1 MRSGSAASA
10 SRSRT
15 GVTDYPRGNRSRP
28 TLPNNVRCWEQS
40 GKHLLAVRISHI
52 DLQRTSSWLWP
63 ALASALVANDW
74 TVELTG
80 LITSRGQRKLAPA
93 GARSGAALG
102 PRRPHKFDSRQL
114 AFFTILHL

>member
-1 MRSGSAASA
+1 MTAPIASGWS
-10 SRSRT
+10 
-15 GVTDYPRGNRSRP
+15 G
-28 TLPNNVRCWEQS
+28 LPGGICTHWKAPPLH
-40 GKHLLAVRISHI
+40 GAHP
-52 DLQRTSSWLWP
+52 QRTSSWFWP

-102 PRRPHKFDSRQL
+102 PRWPHNFDSRQL
-114 AFFTILHL
+114 AFFTMLHL

>member
-1 MRSGSAASA
+1 MPHHPPFVDRPETP
-10 SRSRT
+10 RPCRRNVRDRDLT
-15 GVTDYPRGNRSRP
+15 GHIADMSNP
-28 TLPNNVRCWEQS
+28 TLMTPS
-40 GKHLLAVRISHI
+40 GPHP
-52 DLQRTSSWLWP
+52 WLWP

-102 PRRPHKFDSRQL
+102 PRWRHNFDSRQL

>member
-1 MRSGSAASA
+1 MG
-10 SRSRT
+10 
-15 GVTDYPRGNRSRP
+15 GWP
-28 TLPNNVRCWEQS
+28 
-40 GKHLLAVRISHI
+40 ISVAI
-52 DLQRTSSWLWP
+52 DPQRTSSWLWP

-102 PRRPHKFDSRQL
+102 PGGP
-114 AFFTILHL
+114 TISILVTRCTCDLIVAT

>member
-1 MRSGSAASA
+1 MMSVDRGGPDARLKAA
-10 SRSRT
+10 RT
-15 GVTDYPRGNRSRP
+15 VFDPR
-28 TLPNNVRCWEQS
+28 
-40 GKHLLAVRISHI
+40 
-52 DLQRTSSWLWP
+52 RTSSWLWP

-80 LITSRGQRKLAPA
+80 LITSRGKRKLAPA

-102 PRRPHKFDSRQL
+102 PRWPHNFDSRQL